1 MKIAVI
7 GLGQFGRAL
16 VRELHES
23 RIEVIAVDSN
33 LQMVE
38 EVKDHATLAVCL
50 DAKDEK
56 ELLAQGVHKVD
67 VAVVGIGD
75 DFEAD
80 LLVTVL
86 LKRHGV
92 PRVIARAAGDLHEL
106 ILRNVG
112 ADAVFW
118 PEREAATSL
127 SRRLAMPSV
136 QRFFDLAEGCSMV
149 QVAAPA
155 SFHEKTPAELR
166 IRQSHHLN
174 LVAVSRHEAPAR
186 DGEPPVEVVRP
197 MVEVDQKIRPGDQL
211 YLVGMDADLKVFLA
225 KLGAL

>member
-1 MKIAVI
+1 MKVAVI

-33 LQMVE
+33 LELVE
-38 EVKDHATLAVCL
+38 DVKDHASLAVCL

-67 VAVVGIGD
+67 TAVVGIGD

-92 PRVIARAAGDLHEL
+92 PQVIARAAGDLHEL
-106 ILRNVG
+106 ILKNVG

-136 QRFFDLAEGCSMV
+136 QRFFDLARMHGPESR
-149 QVAAPA
+149 Q
-155 SFHEKTPAELR
+155 SFHHKMWPTAHPPTLPPQPEMPHDGLGGEGPW
-166 IRQSHHLN
+166 
-174 LVAVSRHEAPAR
+174 SR
-186 DGEPPVEVVRP
+186 
-197 MVEVDQKIRPGDQL
+197 
-211 YLVGMDADLKVFLA
+211 
-225 KLGAL
+225 